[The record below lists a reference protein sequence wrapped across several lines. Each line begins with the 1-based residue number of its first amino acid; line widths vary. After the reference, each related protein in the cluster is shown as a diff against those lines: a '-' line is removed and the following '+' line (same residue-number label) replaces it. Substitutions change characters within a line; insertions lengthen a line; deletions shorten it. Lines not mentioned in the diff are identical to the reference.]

1 MPLIFFSGCKR
12 NCPSLNIR
20 GPHLLGLPAFFFT
33 AVSLFTIEFFQK
45 DFYDTPFTP
54 SPPFA
59 ERHLWKI
66 SRYSFDRK
74 LKAAR
79 GTGGADLGFVFLKKK
94 KTSWGRGG
102 ARGHPEGPDSDLLAA
117 SG

>member
-1 MPLIFFSGCKR
+1 MVSQHFS
-12 NCPSLNIR
+12 LQ
-20 GPHLLGLPAFFFT
+20 LFL
-33 AVSLFTIEFFQK
+33 SLFTIEFFQK

-74 LKAAR
+74 LKAVR
-79 GTGGADLGFVFLKKK
+79 GTEGADLGFVFLKKK
-94 KTSWGRGG
+94 KKKSWGEGRG
-102 ARGHPEGPDSDLLAA
+102 ARAPRRARF
-117 SG
+117 

>member
-1 MPLIFFSGCKR
+1 MVSQHFS
-12 NCPSLNIR
+12 LQ
-20 GPHLLGLPAFFFT
+20 LFL
-33 AVSLFTIEFFQK
+33 SLFTIEFFQK

-74 LKAAR
+74 LKAVR
-79 GTGGADLGFVFLKKK
+79 GTEGADLGFVFLKKK
-94 KTSWGRGG
+94 KKVLGGGEGR
-102 ARGHPEGPDSDLLAA
+102 EGTQKGQILTCPQPQDDPS
-117 SG
+117 SFCV